1 VNYSY
6 RAIDAEGKIQT
17 GELIAH
23 TRDLGIEDL
32 KKQGLIAT
40 EISEVKGGLIAA
52 LNKPIFEKRKLSNK
66 ELLSVTRELATLI
79 SAGLTLVKSLSILSS
94 MNHDKKVKKI
104 LQKLIINIKEGE
116 SFASALRGKNSIFP
130 KYYISMIEAGEA
142 SGKLASI
149 LQELS
154 DYLSRSVEVENKIK
168 SALTYPAILM
178 VMVIVS
184 MVIIVTVILPQ
195 FEPIFEQAE
204 EKLPWI
210 TNAVMKFGK
219 VMNESSGLIAV
230 FLLCLTFGCMVAY
243 KNHNVRGYFHKK
255 ILMIPILGSMI
266 IKNEFT
272 RFHRMLGTL
281 ISNGLPLVPSF
292 TMAHDGV
299 SNIYIHSGLM
309 SVLGRLKEGSNL
321 SSEYVKMKH
330 IPMLVIEL
338 TKVGEDTGKLDE
350 MLLRTSDI
358 LDIEVK
364 QLVDRF
370 MTILVPVMTIGMG
383 LIIAGMIAAVLRGIM
398 SMNEIAF

>member
-1 VNYSY
+1 
-6 RAIDAEGKIQT
+6 
-17 GELIAH
+17 
-23 TRDLGIEDL
+23 
-32 KKQGLIAT
+32 
-40 EISEVKGGLIAA
+40 
-52 LNKPIFEKRKLSNK
+52 
-66 ELLSVTRELATLI
+66 
-79 SAGLTLVKSLSILSS
+79 

-104 LQKLIINIKEGE
+104 LQKLLSNIKEGE
-116 SFASALRGKNSIFP
+116 SFAFALRNENSAFP

-142 SGKLASI
+142 SGKLAPI

-154 DYLSRSVEVENKIK
+154 DYLARSVEVENKIK

-243 KNHNVRGYFHKK
+243 RNQNVRGYFHKK
-255 ILMIPILGSMI
+255 ILMIPLLGSMI
-266 IKNEFT
+266 VKNEFT

-292 TMAHDGV
+292 AMAHDGV
-299 SNIYIHSGLM
+299 NNIYIHSGLM
-309 SVLGRLKEGSNL
+309 NVLKRLKEGANL
-321 SSEYVKMKH
+321 SSEYVKMDH
-330 IPMLVIEL
+330 IPMLVTEL
-338 TKVGEDTGKLDE
+338 TKVGEDTGKLDK
-350 MLLRTSDI
+350 MLLRTADI

-370 MTILVPVMTIGMG
+370 MVILVPVMTIGMG
-383 LIIAGMIAAVLRGIM
+383 LIIAGMIAAVLLGIM